1 MSDLQCAA
9 TLLIARHGE
18 AEYDEEVL
26 TDSGG
31 SLSLHGREQA
41 RELGRRL
48 RDARVSMIYC
58 SGMARAVQTAEIV
71 AAELGLPVKVRDNL
85 REWAVGE
92 YAGQEYVE
100 GMFDDTLASWH
111 AGELAAMFPGG
122 ESGSEILARVSE
134 ELEAIADQHRGETV
148 LVVSHGGV
156 MSFAVPHL
164 AANVRDDFAKGRA
177 LRPCDLVEVAADA
190 DAWVLRAWAGQAV
203 G

>member
-1 MSDLQCAA
+1 VSDLQCAA

-18 AEYDEEVL
+18 AEHDKEVL

-31 SLSLHGREQA
+31 SLSLRGREQA

-48 RDARVSMIYC
+48 RDARVAMIYC

-134 ELEAIADQHRGETV
+134 ELEAIVDEHRGETV

-190 DAWVLRAWAGQAV
+190 DAWVLRAWAGHAV